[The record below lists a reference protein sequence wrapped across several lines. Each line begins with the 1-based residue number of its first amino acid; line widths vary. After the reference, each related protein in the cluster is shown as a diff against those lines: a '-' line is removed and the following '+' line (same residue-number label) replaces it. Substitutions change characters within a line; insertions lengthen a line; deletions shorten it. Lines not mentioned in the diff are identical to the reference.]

1 MTVPRPPDL
10 DLAITSGAI
19 SALRRR
25 AAALRKRASG
35 GVSVLDRRPV
45 VLVVAS
51 ESAHLFKIA
60 RQLDAIADSLLE
72 AEGKR

>member
-1 MTVPRPPDL
+1 MTQRPDTF

-19 SALRRR
+19 SALRRH
-25 AAALRKRASG
+25 ASLLRKRASG
-35 GVSVLDRRPV
+35 SVTVLDRRPV

-60 RQLDAIADSLLE
+60 RQLDAIAADLE
-72 AEGKR
+72 AEGHDEP